1 MGTFTGTTGAD
12 NLTGTDLADV
22 MSGGSGDDIL
32 TGLGGDDKIDGG
44 KGADTMT
51 GGLGND
57 TYFVDNVGDKVIEA
71 TGQGTDTVKAR
82 ISWTLGAN
90 IENLYLIGSAAI
102 NGTGNDADNKMYGN
116 AATNTLSGLGGND
129 YISGGAGADTMIGG
143 LGNDTYIVDNV
154 GDTCTENAGEGSD
167 QVRASVSHTLGNNI
181 EKLLLTGVD
190 AIDGTGNGLANT
202 ITGNAAA
209 NTLTGLGGNDRI
221 DGGAGADHMN
231 GGAGNDTFYVDNAGD
246 VCGEN
251 VGEGTDTVNASVSHV
266 LGANIE
272 ALILTGTAA
281 INGTGN
287 TGANTLT
294 GNDAVNVLSGLA
306 GNDTILAGGGN
317 DTITG
322 GTGLDVMTGGAG
334 NDAFVFTALG
344 DTGKTTTTADEI
356 VDFTSGDKVDLHLID
371 AVVQASG
378 YGEAGDQAFVFI
390 GQNNF
395 HNHTGGELRYM
406 VSGGNTYIMGEVNGD
421 TTADFVIRLD
431 GTHTITSADIVL

>member
-1 MGTFTGTTGAD
+1 MGTYTGTTGAD
-12 NLTGTDLADV
+12 NLTGSDLADV
-22 MSGGSGDDIL
+22 MSGGAGDDIL
-32 TGLGGDDKIDGG
+32 TGLGGDDMIDGG

-57 TYFVDNVGDKVIEA
+57 TYIVDNVGDKVIEA
-71 TGQGTDTVKAR
+71 AGEGIDTVKAK

-90 IENLYLIGSAAI
+90 IENLYLTGSAVI
-102 NGTGNDADNKMYGN
+102 DGTGNELANKLFGN
-116 AATNTLSGLGGND
+116 SAANTLTALGGND
-129 YISGGAGADTMIGG
+129 FLNGGLGADHMIGG
-143 LGNDTYIVDNV
+143 TGNDTYIVDNA
-154 GDTCTENAGEGSD
+154 GDVCTENAGEGSD
-167 QVRASVSHTLGNNI
+167 QVKASVTYTLGDNV
-181 EKLLLTGVD
+181 EKLLLTGTT

-209 NTLTGLGGNDRI
+209 NTLNGLGGNDKI

-231 GGAGNDTFYVDNAGD
+231 GGLGNDIFYVDNAGD

-251 VGEGTDTVNASVSHV
+251 TGEGTDTVNASVSHV
-266 LGANIE
+266 LEANIE
-272 ALILTGTAA
+272 NLILTGTAV
-281 INGTGN
+281 IDGTGN
-287 TGANTLT
+287 AGANTLT
-294 GNDAVNVLSGLA
+294 GNDAANVLAGLA
-306 GNDTILAGGGN
+306 GNDTILGGGGN

-431 GTHTITSADIVL
+431 GTHTLTSADFVL